1 MGLGEGSELP
11 YDVGVIGQ
19 GEMEGRARGAA
30 QALASSRVW
39 DAAVRTGPRPPGH
52 PVSGGTVRYVL
63 MICSDETAGT
73 DPEQAAAT
81 GCGGW
86 SREMERRGVIRG
98 GAGLAPS
105 DRATTVKVRGD
116 EVLLTDGPF
125 AETKDQIGG
134 FTVIECGGLREAVEI
149 AARHPWAAL
158 GQIEIRPV
166 EEPGP
171 ATA

>member
-1 MGLGEGSELP
+1 M
-11 YDVGVIGQ
+11 
-19 GEMEGRARGAA
+19 
-30 QALASSRVW
+30 
-39 DAAVRTGPRPPGH
+39 
-52 PVSGGTVRYVL
+52 RYVL

-73 DPEQAAAT
+73 DPAAAAAT

-86 SREMERRGVIRG
+86 SREMAGRGVIRG
-98 GAGLAPS
+98 GAGLRPA
-105 DRATTVKVRGD
+105 DEATTVKVRGG

-134 FTVIECGGLREAVEI
+134 FSVIECGGLDEAVEI

-166 EEPGP
+166 QEPGADGP
-171 ATA
+171 